1 MIAFATRT
9 RTPNRQRTRSV
20 ALWMVQVVLAAQFA
34 VAGAGRLVGGYDEL
48 AGRANRIVGDLWLR
62 SADGSLE
69 PGGAIGVV
77 VPVLFALVA
86 VALAAVLVIASV
98 IHLAGLLA
106 WAHWPT
112 RRS

>member
-1 MIAFATRT
+1 VIAFVTPTETPRRERT
-9 RTPNRQRTRSV
+9 RNV

-34 VAGAGRLVGGYDEL
+34 VAGAGRLLGGYDEL

-69 PGGAIGVV
+69 PGGAVGVV
-77 VPVLFALVA
+77 VPVLFALI
-86 VALAAVLVIASV
+86 ALGFAAILVVASV

-112 RRS
+112 RR